1 MIEWQDDAIV
11 LSVRPHGES
20 SVVVLALTKERG
32 KHAGLVRGVKSQQA
46 RGGLQPGNFVKLT
59 WKARLADHL
68 GVFQIELVRSNAVI
82 FFDDPLRLSGLTAAL
97 SVCEQAL
104 PDREKLL
111 PIFEALLILIEHI
124 KEQEEI
130 IWIAT
135 YIRWEIGFLGALGFS
150 LELSTCTVTGTNDD
164 LSFVSPKTGR
174 AVSKE
179 IGLKYS
185 AKLLK
190 LPDFLTPKGF
200 KKATEFID
208 GLNLTGYFLR
218 RHVFAA
224 YNKPAPNARERFQDR
239 VQTKYGELGHAT
251 QD

>member
-150 LELSTCTVTGTNDD
+150 LELSTCTVTGTDDD

-190 LPDFLTPKGF
+190 LPAILTQKGF

-239 VQTKYGELGHAT
+239 VQNKYGELVHAIH
-251 QD
+251 D

>member
-32 KHAGLVRGVKSQQA
+32 KHAGLVRGVKSQEA

-150 LELSTCTVTGTNDD
+150 LELSTCAVTGTDDD

-200 KKATEFID
+200 KKTTEFID

-239 VQTKYGELGHAT
+239 V
-251 QD
+251 